1 MDTRV
6 VFGFFKDYKDQV
18 RDIILMWLNQM
29 NFFSHVQVLTILL
42 KHLLKVPANL

>member
-29 NFFSHVQVLTILL
+29 NFFSHVQGFNHIVEAFV
-42 KHLLKVPANL
+42 KGSC